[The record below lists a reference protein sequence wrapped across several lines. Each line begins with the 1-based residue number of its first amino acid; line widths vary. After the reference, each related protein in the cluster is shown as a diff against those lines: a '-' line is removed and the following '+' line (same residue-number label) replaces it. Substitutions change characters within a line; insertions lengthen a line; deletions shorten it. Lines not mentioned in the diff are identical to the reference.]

1 MKLSFA
7 AFAVAALSPASTF
20 AFTSTNVGKNR
31 VAPSS
36 HLFSTVEAPPNKEA
50 PGAGWEPEWEN
61 RPGLS
66 REEFLNSDMSKPDR
80 SAMWECPLTRW
91 DSEG

>member
-7 AFAVAALSPASTF
+7 LLSLAGLPSVSLAFSAAPRGSASRMELAASTLDQ
-20 AFTSTNVGKNR
+20 
-31 VAPSS
+31 AP
-36 HLFSTVEAPPNKEA
+36 VREA
-50 PGAGWEPEWEN
+50 PGAGSEPAWEN

-66 REEFLNSDMSKPDR
+66 PEEFMKSDMSKPDL
-80 SAMWECPLTRW
+80 SGMWECPLTRW